1 MANLLRSAKSAS
13 DWTIGDL
20 DAYNISLSR
29 EQANVFF
36 GTQHLPQ
43 PQIDSEILNIQD
55 ASDMVIDANQELINL
70 LDLAMVPADAE
81 ESAVDDF
88 VVSLFRALRYTRGHR
103 VARTRKD
110 IPLLICGEWRHAKTD
125 VCLLDRLQNNIMWL
139 VQENK
144 RFGEGPQARSDAEAH
159 LVAEAIAA
167 FCWNNRQRWEAGLPE
182 LEAAV
187 CPFTFAFS
195 TASFKFLHRSFLEL
209 S

>member
-1 MANLLRSAKSAS
+1 MVLRSAKSPN

-20 DAYNISLSR
+20 EAYNISLSR

-55 ASDMVIDANQELINL
+55 AADMVKDANQELINL
-70 LDLAMVPADAE
+70 LDLAMVPADFE

-88 VVSLFRALRYTRGHR
+88 AVCLFWALRYTSGHR
-103 VARTRKD
+103 IARTRKD
-110 IPLLICGEWRHAKTD
+110 IPLFICGEWRHAKTD
-125 VCLLDRLQNNIMWL
+125 VCLLDRLQNNIMLL

-144 RFGEGPQARSDAEAH
+144 GFGEGQQTQSDAEAQ

-167 FCWNNRQRWEAGLPE
+167 FYWNNRQRWEAGLPE

-187 CPFTFAFS
+187 CPFTIAFS
-195 TASFKFLHRSFLEL
+195 TGPLEFLHRSFLEL